1 MNVVGVLFCQYLA
14 NFCTTLLY
22 ISFLEH
28 YPHKALCF
36 WVVCSNVKVEDSLRR
51 INTFIKFAPTSVSRC
66 VIYYLQLVLTNHF
79 QYNSISQSYIICR
92 FENQVLLISN
102 DSEIFGI
109 IRSLCKNVGYTLCL
123 VYIIASVPQA
133 ESNTNTSKLIEA
145 PGWSLILRKKPS
157 GVDIWGYVTH
167 VFYYFCLLHASRV
180 TACV

>member
-1 MNVVGVLFCQYLA
+1 MLLVFYFVNIWPIFARHFYIYLSWNTILKKLCVSGSCVLMLKLRILYVESILSL
-14 NFCTTLLY
+14 NLLQHQ
-22 ISFLEH
+22 L
-28 YPHKALCF
+28 
-36 WVVCSNVKVEDSLRR
+36 
-51 INTFIKFAPTSVSRC
+51 SRC

-145 PGWSLILRKKPS
+145 PG
-157 GVDIWGYVTH
+157 
-167 VFYYFCLLHASRV
+167 
-180 TACV
+180 